1 MVAFQQMETHC
12 NITMHYLF
20 LTIPVLASKL
30 SKNGV
35 SEHRSWSYYFENTIL
50 PPTGGLCF
58 YVLHVFTSQTY
69 IFLLCCALYIVQATS
84 SS

>member
-1 MVAFQQMETHC
+1 MVVFQQMETHC

-30 SKNGV
+30 FKNSV

-58 YVLHVFTSQTY
+58 YVSHVFTSQTC
-69 IFLLCCALYIVQATS
+69 ILLCCALYIVQANS